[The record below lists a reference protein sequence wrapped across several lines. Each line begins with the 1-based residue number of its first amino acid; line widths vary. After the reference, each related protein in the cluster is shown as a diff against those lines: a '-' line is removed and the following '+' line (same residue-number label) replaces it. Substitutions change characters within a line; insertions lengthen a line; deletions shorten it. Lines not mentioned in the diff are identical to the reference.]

1 MADGPFEPELTA
13 FTCSYCAYMSGD
25 TAGAMRIQY
34 PANVKVVKLPCTGK
48 TDDRYILAAFEEG
61 ADGVYVIA
69 CPIGNCHHVRGN
81 ERARARVQRTRRLLD
96 QVGLG
101 AERLDIF
108 FLSGG
113 MGESFAVAAREM
125 TERIRKLGPSPLKN
139 GWSADGAQPSASQ
152 QELPPEGGQPIA
164 GQRREST

>member
-1 MADGPFEPELTA
+1 MTGNQPPTSNVQPALSTGFEPELTA

-25 TAGAMRIQY
+25 TAGAQRIQY

-48 TDDRYILAAFEEG
+48 TDARYLLSAFEEG

-69 CPIGNCHHVRGN
+69 CPLGNCHHVRGN
-81 ERARARVQRTRRLLD
+81 ERAKARVDRTRKLLE
-96 QVGLG
+96 QVGLEG
-101 AERLDIF
+101 GRLDIF

-125 TERIRKLGPSPLKN
+125 TERIRKLGPSPLRN
-139 GWSADGAQPSASQ
+139 GRRLDGIT
-152 QELPPEGGQPIA
+152 G
-164 GQRREST
+164 

>member
-1 MADGPFEPELTA
+1 MTANQQPTKRNEQPAPSPRFEPELTA

-25 TAGAMRIQY
+25 TAGAMRLQY

-48 TDDRYILAAFEEG
+48 TDARYLLSAFEEG

-81 ERARARVQRTRRLLD
+81 ERARARVDRTKKLLD

-101 AERLDIF
+101 GGRLDIF

-125 TERIRKLGPSPLKN
+125 TERIRKLGPNPLRN
-139 GWSADGAQPSASQ
+139 GG
-152 QELPPEGGQPIA
+152 
-164 GQRREST
+164 RRESEKAGRLER

>member
-1 MADGPFEPELTA
+1 MTGSGQRAAGNERGAAAGPFEPELTA
-13 FTCSYCAYMSGD
+13 FTCNYCAYMSGD
-25 TAGAMRIQY
+25 TAGALRLQY

-48 TDDRYILAAFEEG
+48 TDARYLLAAFEEG

-81 ERARARVQRTRRLLD
+81 ERARARVAQTRKLLE
-96 QVGLG
+96 QVGLEG
-101 AERLDIF
+101 GRLDIF

-125 TERIRKLGPSPLKN
+125 TERIRKLGPSPLRN
-139 GWSADGAQPSASQ
+139 GRGLDGMT
-152 QELPPEGGQPIA
+152 GCTG
-164 GQRREST
+164 

>member
-1 MADGPFEPELTA
+1 MAESVFEPELTA

-25 TAGAMRIQY
+25 TAGALRIQY

-48 TDDRYILAAFEEG
+48 TDARYLVSAFEQG

-81 ERARARVQRTRRLLD
+81 ERARARVDRTKKLLD

-101 AERLDIF
+101 GSRLDIF

-113 MGESFAVAAREM
+113 MGESFALAAREM
-125 TERIRKLGPSPLKN
+125 TERIRNLGPSPLRN
-139 GWSADGAQPSASQ
+139 GGKV
-152 QELPPEGGQPIA
+152 GG
-164 GQRREST
+164 

>member
-1 MADGPFEPELTA
+1 MANSQNLVTRRHFEPELTA

-25 TAGAMRIQY
+25 TAGALRVQY

-48 TDDRYILAAFEEG
+48 TDARHIFSAFEEG

-81 ERARARVQRTRRLLD
+81 ERARARVDRTRKLLD
-96 QVGLG
+96 QVGLDG
-101 AERLDIF
+101 SRLDIF

-113 MGESFAVAAREM
+113 MGESFATAAREM
-125 TERIRKLGPSPLKN
+125 TERIRKLGPNPLRN
-139 GWSADGAQPSASQ
+139 GRGAGNEVKP
-152 QELPPEGGQPIA
+152 
-164 GQRREST
+164 

>member
-1 MADGPFEPELTA
+1 MVTPGDFVPELTA

-34 PANVKVVKLPCTGK
+34 PATAKVLKLPCTGK
-48 TDDRYILAAFEEG
+48 TDPRHLLAAFEQG

-81 ERARARVQRTRRLLD
+81 ERAKSRVGRVKKLLD
-96 QVGLG
+96 QMGLG
-101 AERLDIF
+101 GERLEIF

-113 MGESFAVAAREM
+113 MGESFALAAREM
-125 TERIRKLGPSPLKN
+125 TERVLRLGPNPLRN
-139 GWSADGAQPSASQ
+139 GRGASA
-152 QELPPEGGQPIA
+152 PEGAKVG
-164 GQRREST
+164 T

>member
-1 MADGPFEPELTA
+1 MTGSGQRAAGSERGAAAGPFEPELTA
-13 FTCSYCAYMSGD
+13 FTCNYCAYMSGD
-25 TAGAMRIQY
+25 TAGALRLQY

-48 TDDRYILAAFEEG
+48 TDARYLLAAFEEG

-81 ERARARVQRTRRLLD
+81 ERARARVAQTRKLLE
-96 QVGLG
+96 QVGLEG
-101 AERLDIF
+101 GRLDIF

-125 TERIRKLGPSPLKN
+125 TERIRKLGPNPLRN
-139 GWSADGAQPSASQ
+139 GRGLDGMT
-152 QELPPEGGQPIA
+152 G
-164 GQRREST
+164 

>member
-1 MADGPFEPELTA
+1 MTGSGQRAAGNERGTAAGPFEPELTA
-13 FTCSYCAYMSGD
+13 FTCNYCAYMSGD
-25 TAGAMRIQY
+25 TAGALRLQY

-48 TDDRYILAAFEEG
+48 TDARYLLAAFEEG

-81 ERARARVQRTRRLLD
+81 ERARARVAQTRKLLE
-96 QVGLG
+96 QVGLEG
-101 AERLDIF
+101 GRLDIF

-125 TERIRKLGPSPLKN
+125 TERIRKLGPSPLRN
-139 GWSADGAQPSASQ
+139 GRGLDGMT
-152 QELPPEGGQPIA
+152 GCTG
-164 GQRREST
+164 